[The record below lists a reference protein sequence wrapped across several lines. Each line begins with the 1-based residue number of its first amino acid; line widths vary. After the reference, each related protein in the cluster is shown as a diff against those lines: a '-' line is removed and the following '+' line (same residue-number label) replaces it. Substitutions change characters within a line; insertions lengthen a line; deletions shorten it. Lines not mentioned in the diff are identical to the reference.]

1 MDQHLNDTYDEQAAL
16 NPVFLF
22 AYTLLQVPKTVL
34 ADHMLHAADILLCC
48 PWIDTCLRQQ
58 VGKEAVFLI
67 GLLLSLIHI

>member
-34 ADHMLHAADILLCC
+34 ADHILHAAGILLCC
-48 PWIDTCLRQQ
+48 PWIETCLR
-58 VGKEAVFLI
+58 
-67 GLLLSLIHI
+67 

>member
-34 ADHMLHAADILLCC
+34 ADHMLHTTGILLCC
-48 PWIDTCLRQQ
+48 PWIETCLR
-58 VGKEAVFLI
+58 
-67 GLLLSLIHI
+67 

>member
-34 ADHMLHAADILLCC
+34 ADHMLHASYSAVLGS
-48 PWIDTCLRQQ
+48 TAASVNKQ
-58 VGKEAVFLI
+58 VKKQRF
-67 GLLLSLIHI
+67 S